1 MKFLE
6 IFIEKPRVLLLT
18 LAFIILAGVSSVLS
32 LPIQENPELAQRW
45 GSVTTTYPGATPER
59 IETQVVDQLER
70 KLREVTDIDELDS
83 IISQGFATTVV
94 EFSQELDPELI
105 EQTWSQVQDKMS
117 LVEPFLPEGAT
128 ISLVRSSGPPIT
140 NLYAIKWQGKDEP
153 RFVMMSRIAEQLQT
167 RLNSLDL
174 TEKLRVFGAAD
185 EELSIKVDPSK
196 LHFFEPEN
204 GHTISNSSFQV
215 DDVEVIPIKIG
226 HGKFDIH
233 AFRIGDI
240 SYITDANHIEPEE
253 IDKIRG
259 SKIIVLNALRTKPH
273 HSHFTLQEALEV
285 LEELQ
290 PEKAYLTHISHLL
303 GKHEDVS
310 KQLPDWAELAFD
322 GLRVG

>member
-1 MKFLE
+1 MIIDPKPSLLFLGTGTSQGVPVLACDCE
-6 IFIEKPRVLLLT
+6 VCTSTDGLDNRTRTSALFQVSGKNLVIDTGPDFRLQLLREKIKSIDAVLFTHAHKDHIAGFDDIRPFYFNSGKPMEVYASIEVEEALRREYPYVFVEDESKR
-18 LAFIILAGVSSVLS
+18 
-32 LPIQENPELAQRW
+32 
-45 GSVTTTYPGATPER
+45 YPGAPK
-59 IETQVVDQLER
+59 V
-70 KLREVTDIDELDS
+70 
-83 IISQGFATTVV
+83 
-94 EFSQELDPELI
+94 
-105 EQTWSQVQDKMS
+105 
-117 LVEPFLPEGAT
+117 
-128 ISLVRSSGPPIT
+128 
-140 NLYAIKWQGKDEP
+140 NL
-153 RFVMMSRIAEQLQT
+153 
-167 RLNSLDL
+167 
-174 TEKLRVFGAAD
+174 
-185 EELSIKVDPSK
+185 
-196 LHFFEPEN
+196 
-204 GHTISNSSFQV
+204 HTISNSSFQV

-240 SYITDANHIEPEE
+240 TYITDANHIEPEE